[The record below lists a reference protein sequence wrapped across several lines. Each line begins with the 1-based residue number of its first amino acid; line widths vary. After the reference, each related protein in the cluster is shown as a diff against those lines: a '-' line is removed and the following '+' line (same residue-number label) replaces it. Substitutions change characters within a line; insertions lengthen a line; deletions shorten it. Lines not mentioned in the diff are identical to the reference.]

1 MTQDHLTSL
10 LKLPSN
16 ADELCVDLILEM
28 VVEVG
33 GNARS
38 VTQFECPECS
48 PPVALCKAEGGA
60 CFSRWHHVITLVNRM
75 LLISLG
81 TLIKG
86 KTTLMHERNF
96 PRFHSLDICLKA
108 QYIARSGCVFPA
120 FYHLCC
126 LGHMEST
133 S

>member
-16 ADELCVDLILEM
+16 ADALCVDLILEM

-48 PPVALCKAEGGA
+48 PPVALCKPEGGA
-60 CFSRWHHVITLVNRM
+60 CFSRWHHVITIVNRM

-96 PRFHSLDICLKA
+96 PRSHQSRL
-108 QYIARSGCVFPA
+108 ARYLFEGTIYCPVWMRFSGVFITCA
-120 FYHLCC
+120 A
-126 LGHMEST
+126 
-133 S
+133 